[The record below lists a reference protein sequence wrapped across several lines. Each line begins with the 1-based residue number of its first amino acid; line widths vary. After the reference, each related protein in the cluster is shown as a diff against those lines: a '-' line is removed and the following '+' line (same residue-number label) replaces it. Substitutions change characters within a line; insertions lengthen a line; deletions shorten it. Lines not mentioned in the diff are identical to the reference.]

1 MTDLIARVAEKAGWT
16 YARMDG
22 EGYAFR
28 PGLAGAAPSD
38 MADSGRLTGDGLVLL
53 LKELIAGGW
62 AITGGPG
69 YFYMWNGFG
78 PNSES
83 DTLEIAVC
91 MAYLQMKGEK

>member
-1 MTDLIARVAEKAGWT
+1 MTDLIARVAKAAGWGRLAEGEWECCEET
-16 YARMDG
+16 LEYGVFDG
-22 EGYAFR
+22 V
-28 PGLAGAAPSD
+28 LT
-38 MADSGRLTGDGLVLL
+38 DSGLMLL